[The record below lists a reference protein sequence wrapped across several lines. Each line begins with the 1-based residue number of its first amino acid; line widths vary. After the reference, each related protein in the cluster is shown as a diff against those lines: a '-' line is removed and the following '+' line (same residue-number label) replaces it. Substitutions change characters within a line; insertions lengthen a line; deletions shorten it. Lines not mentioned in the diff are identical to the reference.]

1 MCRTHGPA
9 SSPKGERVSQL
20 IVFLLLS
27 LPLVGAY
34 AIFSLG
40 LVVIYRAS
48 KVLNLAHGAMAMVPA
63 FVVASLVDRGIGM
76 VIAFPLGIV
85 IGGALGWAIERVF
98 VRPLRSVSITAQT
111 VGTVA
116 ALGLLVS
123 LSGKVWGTGG
133 RSAPGVFPKGQISVA
148 TSGIR
153 YGEIGLFVVMIIVAG
168 ALYLLLQRTGIGLAM
183 RGAADNARAASLM
196 GVDPQLATSA
206 AWALGGATAAIAG
219 ILLAA
224 VTTLHPVVL
233 SLQAVPALVA
243 ALIGGLGSLPG
254 ALVGAAIV
262 GATQGLV
269 PALPTLQRTE
279 GMAQLLLAV
288 LAMAVMASRG
298 ERLVASDVRGG
309 AL

>member
-1 MCRTHGPA
+1 MGRIA
-9 SSPKGERVSQL
+9 
-20 IVFLLLS
+20 VFLLLS

-34 AIFSLG
+34 AVFSLG

-63 FVVASLVDRGIGM
+63 YLFAELRDAGLPTPLALPLGVVA
-76 VIAFPLGIV
+76 
-85 IGGALGWAIERVF
+85 GGALGWAVERVY
-98 VRPLRSVSITAQT
+98 VRPLRPVSLTAQT

-116 ALGLLVS
+116 ALGVLVS
-123 LSGKVWGTGG
+123 LAGKVWGTGG
-133 RSAPGVFPKGQISVA
+133 RSAPRVFPEGQVA
-148 TSGIR
+148 VGGSAVR
-153 YGEIGLFVVMIIVAG
+153 WGELGLFAVMVVVAAG
-168 ALYLLLQRTGIGLAM
+168 LWFLLQRTGAGLAM

-206 AWALGGATAAIAG
+206 AWALGGATAALAG

-254 ALVGAAIV
+254 ALLGAVIV
-262 GATQGLV
+262 GATVGLV
-269 PALPTLQRTE
+269 PAVPALQAVE
-279 GMAQLLLAV
+279 GSAQLLLTA
-288 LAMAVMASRG
+288 LAFVVMARRG
-298 ERLVASDVRGG
+298 ERYVATDVRGA

>member
-1 MCRTHGPA
+1 MGR
-9 SSPKGERVSQL
+9 
-20 IVFLLLS
+20 IVVFVLLS
-27 LPLVGAY
+27 LPLMGAY

-48 KVLNLAHGAMAMVPA
+48 KVLNLAHGAMAMIPA
-63 FVVASLVDRGIGM
+63 YLFATAHDAGLPVVLALPAAVVA
-76 VIAFPLGIV
+76 
-85 IGGALGWAIERVF
+85 GAGLGWAVERVY
-98 VRPLRSVSITAQT
+98 VRPLRTVSLTAQT

-116 ALGLLVS
+116 ALGVLVS
-123 LSGKVWGTGG
+123 VAGKVWGTGG
-133 RSAPGVFPKGQISVA
+133 RAAPRVFPEGQLAVGGSA
-148 TSGIR
+148 LR
-153 YGEIGLFVVMIIVAG
+153 FGELGLFAVMILVAG
-168 ALYLLLQRTGIGLAM
+168 ALWMLLQRTGVGLAM

-206 AWALGGATAAIAG
+206 AWVLGGATAALAG

-254 ALVGAAIV
+254 GLVGAAVV
-262 GATQGLV
+262 GATLGLV
-269 PALPTLQRTE
+269 PAVPALQAVE
-279 GMAQLLLAV
+279 GSAQVLLTGLAFV
-288 LAMAVMASRG
+288 VMARRG
-298 ERLVASDVRGG
+298 ERYVATDVRGA

>member
-1 MCRTHGPA
+1 M
-9 SSPKGERVSQL
+9 SDLV
-20 IVFLLLS
+20 VFPLLS
-27 LPLVGAY
+27 LPLIGAY
-34 AIFSLG
+34 AIFALG

-63 FVVASLVDRGIGM
+63 YLVMTMTEAGLPMLLALPFGVVA
-76 VIAFPLGIV
+76 
-85 IGGALGWAIERVF
+85 GGALGYAVERVF
-98 VRPLRSVSITAQT
+98 VRPLRSVSPTAQT

-116 ALGLLVS
+116 ALGLLVAVA
-123 LSGKVWGTGG
+123 GKIWGTGG
-133 RSAPGVFPKGQISVA
+133 RAAPAVFPEGQIAVGS
-148 TSGIR
+148 SSIS
-153 YGEIGLFVVMIIVAG
+153 YGSLGLFAVMLVVAA
-168 ALYLLLQRTGIGLAM
+168 ALYLLLQRTGVGLAM
-183 RGAADNARAASLM
+183 RGAADNPRAASLM

-206 AWALGGATAAIAG
+206 AWVLGGLTAAVAG
-219 ILLAA
+219 ILLAS
-224 VTTLHPVVL
+224 VTVLDPVVL

-269 PALPTLQRTE
+269 PALSALQRIE
-279 GMAQLLLAV
+279 GSAQLLLAV

-298 ERLVASDVRGG
+298 ERYISTDVRGG